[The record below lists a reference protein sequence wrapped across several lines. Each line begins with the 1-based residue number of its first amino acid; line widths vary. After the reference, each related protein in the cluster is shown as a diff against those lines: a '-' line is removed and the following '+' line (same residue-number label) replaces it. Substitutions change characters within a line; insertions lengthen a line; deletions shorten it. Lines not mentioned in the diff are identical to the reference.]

1 MLLFQSWGRNIR
13 SPRVTTWDGC
23 RAPLKGHGSKTN
35 NESRAVLPPLQ
46 KEGKKKK
53 ALESSRGSVGFFCYF
68 SSEQKCWQG
77 ERWNYISY
85 SCSGTRPQ
93 AKKGNV
99 LLNVTYWKTESKEVV
114 KEKRGG
120 REGEEREN
128 EKKGKEEIKAC
139 YWTDTNDWLRMEK
152 WSSLEGRLSEICGML
167 DFQLWLLFLYNKE
180 CISGFSGFS
189 WNSPDR
195 TDAHSITHFTSR
207 LWTALFGMKIPE
219 KWHVYTLTGNTVDY
233 QNDLWERLACLGLG
247 QVYGMSIWGGGWGVT
262 DPHNVRAQPGE
273 KLEPQ
278 IVPNGKTGA
287 EWWAES
293 T

>member
-1 MLLFQSWGRNIR
+1 MNQELFCLLFKR
-13 SPRVTTWDGC
+13 
-23 RAPLKGHGSKTN
+23 KGKKSFGEFKRLCGIFLLFFLWTKVLAG
-35 NESRAVLPPLQ
+35 RAVKLHFIQLLWHQAPGQERKCTIKCDL
-46 KEGKKKK
+46 
-53 ALESSRGSVGFFCYF
+53 LENREQRGC
-68 SSEQKCWQG
+68 
-77 ERWNYISY
+77 ER
-85 SCSGTRPQ
+85 
-93 AKKGNV
+93 
-99 LLNVTYWKTESKEVV
+99 
-114 KEKRGG
+114 EKG

-139 YWTDTNDWLRMEK
+139 YWTGTNDWLRMEK

-207 LWTALFGMKIPE
+207 LWTALFGMKMPE

-287 EWWAES
+287 EWEWWAES